1 MPWDFASLAD
11 ASQCDQFY
19 AGDQFKLFKRQALKL
34 PSYVKFS
41 QNYFNPKWSG
51 ERRLKNVVMLME
63 WVPALAQRSLIPK
76 DETLTPQ
83 QDEAVERAIELFSR
97 SSERLD
103 AAAIVAVISAAC
115 DLDIDNDD
123 LRQVVAQFNEEEH
136 ASQQLSRGSSLVSTT
151 SDVLVRTRT
160 AGQETAM
167 QLLRGISRQ
176 LSRGTSRSL
185 DRDGIRRLLLS
196 AKFREEYHGHFTVA
210 VSLAEAATIRRIMHL
225 KGRQPDLV
233 IDGASDTALA
243 LRVLPAGNVLL
254 DTSQQFHANFIEAIK
269 APIAYSAYQEEA
281 SCQVMRFINSD
292 MHFSESQ
299 LNMLLRLLHSN
310 TERERRRFFVL
321 MIGCRRRLQLKYE
334 STPVMKLFS
343 ISDEWALLRQRAQ
356 SSFVRSRLAQ
366 MGKQYGDA
374 FTFIRGASPIIK
386 APEML
391 GAFMWLGDSSMT
403 PREAVDFIRVND
415 KDKDGGLNFEE
426 FVAMIN
432 TNVDP
437 NEEDDSVG
445 EALLEDSVD
454 ATEPMLMRSATGT
467 VYDHVKPMRTSSIRL
482 LESQDAKDRAAALQA
497 EEISEREEYEAM
509 VRETALEQERQNQAQ
524 PGGPNPRIEYQSDG
538 ERKTPAKFTWWFTRP
553 RDPKALKWGGS
564 GNVSRSA
571 VRTPYPEGNP
581 PLKGGEVTRVM
592 SSSFLQVPL
601 EIKQDARDR
610 SSRLD
615 KFSISMHVRFET
627 LPKAKE
633 TTALLATM
641 QEDVAGSRA
650 SAFVFVDSKGQVRFG
665 DGTALFGA
673 NDGVTKIRPMH
684 WYVISVAVDAAEQRC
699 AKIWI
704 NGTPHCTVEQGS
716 HQLKRQGMHSLNE
729 TLCVFGSSEKKQMLG
744 VKLLTMMTLQTNFLD
759 DARAKAIYDGAEEG
773 FVAEKGGTKAGSVQL
788 ARLHS
793 AVGYTEAEAR
803 IGQLKAAFASIRKF
817 TRAEVVYALTTVYKP
832 SGKKLD
838 EVATDGMILTI
849 ENASESMLGS
859 RAETTDGKGKGKLV
873 GYKVRGVRVGDTSGG
888 LESDGYCRVDFESG
902 HPAGRGT
909 GGWNIPMHTIRV
921 FSKLAAPDPA
931 TFCASKTE
939 DDELIRDFE
948 AGGFAILDPDADGK
962 HKTVPFGT
970 KGYDVCIYC
979 NMCGPSTQ
987 SGSSY
992 CRKCRKCE
1000 VCCGKEPGC
1009 TYGTPKLGRE
1019 DVEEA
1024 EQAVFEILRIG
1035 IPVACFD
1042 AMAAILPQI
1051 QEELSAPVQP
1061 RGGGYR
1067 RPRHG
1072 RQVTE
1077 QEAASVSVTASDF
1090 LVVQVLE
1097 PIAKPGPM
1105 ESEQDGKREQTARAQ
1120 GESKMVEGEKEMGEE
1135 DEKEEGGEDKK
1146 MFRFDPSSFPTELQ
1160 TVIAGEDLTGLM
1172 VLARFGIYHKS
1183 SLVVAVSNRVQEV
1196 GDVGVA
1202 MAALRAA
1209 IARADQPDAKHQT
1222 DDTSTD
1228 DEDVH
1233 DDVGAAATDFDSD
1246 QLGPFD
1252 VN

>member
-1 MPWDFASLAD
+1 MPWDFANLAD
-11 ASQCDQFY
+11 ASVCDQFY
-19 AGDQFKLFKRQALKL
+19 AADEFKLFKRKSLNL

-51 ERRLKNVVMLME
+51 ERRLKNVTMLME
-63 WVPALAQRSLIPK
+63 WVPALTQRSLIPK
-76 DETLTPQ
+76 DETLTPL
-83 QDEAVERAIELFSR
+83 QDEAVERAIELFSQ
-97 SSERLD
+97 SSNRLD
-103 AAAIVAVISAAC
+103 AAAVVAVISAAC
-115 DLDIDNDD
+115 DLDIDGDE
-123 LRQVVAQFNEEEH
+123 LRQVVAQFKNEEEH
-136 ASQQLSRGSSLVSTT
+136 SDQQLSRGSSTLVSTT
-151 SDVLVRTRT
+151 SGALVRTRT
-160 AGQETAM
+160 AEQETAM

-196 AKFREEYHGHFTVA
+196 AKFREEYSGHFTVA

-225 KGRQPDLV
+225 KPDLV
-233 IDGASDTALA
+233 IEGASDTALA

-254 DTSQQFHANFIEAIK
+254 DTSQQYRTNFIEAIE
-269 APIAYSAYQEEA
+269 ASISYSAYQEEA
-281 SCQVMRFINSD
+281 SYQVMRFINSD

-343 ISDEWALLRQRAQ
+343 ISDEWVLLRQRAQ
-356 SSFVRSRLAQ
+356 ASFVRSRLAQ
-366 MGKQYGDA
+366 MGKQFGDA

-426 FVAMIN
+426 FIAMIN

-437 NEEDDSVG
+437 DEEDDGVG
-445 EALLEDSVD
+445 EPLAEESVD
-454 ATEPMLMRSATGT
+454 ATEPMLMRSMTGT

-482 LESQDAKDRAAALQA
+482 LESQDAKDQAAALQA

-509 VRETALEQERQNQAQ
+509 VRETELEQERQNQAQ
-524 PGGPNPRIEYQSDG
+524 PGGPNPRIEYLSDG
-538 ERKTPAKFTWWFTRP
+538 ERKTPAKLTWWFTRP

-592 SSSFLQVPL
+592 SSSFLRVPL
-601 EIKQDARDR
+601 EIKQEARDR

-641 QEDVAGSRA
+641 QEDVAGSKV
-650 SAFVFVDSKGQVRFG
+650 SAFVFIDSKGHVRFG
-665 DGTALFGA
+665 DGTALFGT
-673 NDGVTKIRPMH
+673 NDGVTKVRPMH
-684 WYVISVAVDAAEQRC
+684 WYVISVAVDAVEQRC
-699 AKIWI
+699 AKVWI
-704 NGTPHCTVEQGS
+704 NGKLHCTVEPGS

-759 DARAKAIYDGAEEG
+759 DVRAKAVYDGAEEG

-793 AVGYTEAEAR
+793 AIGYTEGEAR
-803 IGQLKAAFASIRKF
+803 IAQLKATFASIRKF
-817 TRAEVVYALTTVYKP
+817 TRAEVVHALTTVYKP

-838 EVATDGMILTI
+838 EFTADGMILTV

-873 GYKVRGVRVGDTSGG
+873 GYKVGGVRVGDTSGG
-888 LESDGYCRVDFESG
+888 LASDGFCRVNFAEG
-902 HPAGRGT
+902 HPGGRGK
-909 GGWNIPMHTIRV
+909 GGWNVPMATIRV
-921 FSKLAAPDPA
+921 FSKLSAPDPA
-931 TFCASKTE
+931 TFRASKTE
-939 DDELIRDFE
+939 ADELIRDFE

-970 KGYDVCIYC
+970 KGYDTCIYC
-979 NMCGPSTQ
+979 NMSGPSTQ
-987 SGSSY
+987 SGANY

-1000 VCCGKEPGC
+1000 VCCGAAPGC
-1009 TYGTPKLGRE
+1009 AYGSPGLARE

-1024 EQAVFEILRIG
+1024 EQSVFEILRVG
-1035 IPVACFD
+1035 IPMACFD
-1042 AMAAILPQI
+1042 AIVAILPQI

-1067 RPRHG
+1067 RRP
-1072 RQVTE
+1072 
-1077 QEAASVSVTASDF
+1077 QEAGSVSVTASDF
-1090 LVVQVLE
+1090 LVVRLLE
-1097 PIAKPGPM
+1097 PIPKEG
-1105 ESEQDGKREQTARAQ
+1105 EQDGKREETAGAQ
-1120 GESKMVEGEKEMGEE
+1120 EGSKMDAELDGSKVVEGEEGEE
-1135 DEKEEGGEDKK
+1135 GEKDEGGEGKDT
-1146 MFRFDPSSFPTELQ
+1146 MRFDPSSFPADLQ
-1160 TVIAGEDLTGLM
+1160 TVVEGEHLTDLR

-1183 SLVVAVSNRVQEV
+1183 SLVAAVSNLVQEV

-1202 MAALRAA
+1202 MTALRAA
-1209 IARADQPDAKHQT
+1209 ITRADRPEAEHQT
-1222 DDTSTD
+1222 DDASTD
-1228 DEDVH
+1228 DE
-1233 DDVGAAATDFDSD
+1233 GAAAAMEPSAEDSD
-1246 QLGPFD
+1246 GTLLQRQQT
-1252 VN
+1252 